1 MKFRVLDGKHQ
12 VFERTTTPDGESNS
26 RNIRVTQYP
35 RGSIIESDVDLV
47 KRFAK
52 SHVKKYKRVG
62 SIIESDV
69 DLVKRFAKS
78 HVKKYKR
85 VPDDTPVSTAL
96 EADPEPES
104 VSTLEAP
111 EPEDA
116 LSDMTKA
123 QLLEVAE
130 EENIDLGGAT
140 LKADIRAVI
149 RQYAGG

>member
-35 RGSIIESDVDLV
+35 R
-47 KRFAK
+47 
-52 SHVKKYKRVG
+52 G